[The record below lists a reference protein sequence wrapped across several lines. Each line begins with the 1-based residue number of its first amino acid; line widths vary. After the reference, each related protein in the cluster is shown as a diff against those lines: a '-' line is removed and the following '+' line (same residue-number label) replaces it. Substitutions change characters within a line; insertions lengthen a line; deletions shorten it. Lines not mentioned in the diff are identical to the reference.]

1 MGPHILKLGEVC
13 EVGRYLGGPWRTRD
27 GRPIQ
32 PLSERDPWNR
42 LLNSPGFAL
51 AVGFLVMLLVE
62 WTFGWRGTI
71 LFGWLIGI
79 ATGFFSAT
87 TSMRNRGDF

>member
-62 WTFGWRGTI
+62 WTISWRGMI
-71 LFGWLIGI
+71 FFGWLIGLV
-79 ATGFFSAT
+79 TGFFSAT
-87 TSMRNRGDF
+87 TSMRNQGHF